1 MNVQA
6 INILDE
12 LQNNGEAKITED
24 LLLFSCRVNPA
35 IENFIKNKAID
46 FARRKLSITYIVI
59 DSDDGQILGYFALT
73 HKAVLIS
80 NLRLS
85 NTSRKKLER
94 FARLDKA
101 TGDYMASAFLI
112 AQFGKNYAVDDGK
125 RITGKQLMDIAN
137 DILVNI
143 QRQIGGG
150 IIYLDCE
157 DIEKLK
163 NFYVSENFQMFGE
176 RFSEEDNQKYLQ
188 YMRFF

>member
-1 MNVQA
+1 
-6 INILDE
+6 
-12 LQNNGEAKITED
+12 
-24 LLLFSCRVNPA
+24 
-35 IENFIKNKAID
+35 
-46 FARRKLSITYIVI
+46 
-59 DSDDGQILGYFALT
+59 
-73 HKAVLIS
+73 
-80 NLRLS
+80 
-85 NTSRKKLER
+85 
-94 FARLDKA
+94 
-101 TGDYMASAFLI
+101 
-112 AQFGKNYAVDDGK
+112 
-125 RITGKQLMDIAN
+125 MDVAN

>member
-1 MNVQA
+1 MNIQV

-12 LQNNGEAKITED
+12 LELSGEEKLREN
-24 LLLFSCRVNPA
+24 LLSFSCRINPA
-35 IENFIKNKAID
+35 IENFIHNRAID
-46 FARRKLSITYIVI
+46 FTRRKLSVTYLVN
-59 DSDDGQILGYFALT
+59 DSDDDQLLGYFALT

-80 NLRLS
+80 NSQLS

-94 FARLDKA
+94 FARLDRA

-112 AQFGKNYAVDDGK
+112 AQFGKNYGVDNGK
-125 RITGKQLMDIAN
+125 RISGGQLMDIAN

-157 DIEKLK
+157 DNERLQQ
-163 NFYVSENFQMFGE
+163 FYVNEKFHKFGE
-176 RFSEEDNQKYLQ
+176 RFSEEEEQKYLQ